1 MGWYQVIKTV
11 KGHRYEYLQRSWR
24 EGKKVR
30 TESRYIGPASDGNA
44 TVRPPQASD
53 FDGVITTPRVLYHG
67 AREGIDG
74 PPRASESG
82 TFGPGLYLTVRDRA
96 EVYARYDAKIAADVV
111 NGRMAYPPPPKYDG
125 RVYAYDVSGLKI
137 KELRDWNSYFNL
149 VIEELAITKGYT
161 TPEDKVEI
169 QKLLQNQGYDGI
181 YVKDEERTE
190 MIIFQS
196 SIGKL
201 KMII

>member
-1 MGWYQVIKTV
+1 MGWYRVIKTV
-11 KGHRYEYLQRSWR
+11 KGRRYEYLQRSWR

-30 TESRYIGPASDGNA
+30 TESRYIGPAGDGNA
-44 TVRPPQASD
+44 TARPPQASD

-111 NGRMAYPPPPKYDG
+111 NGRMAYPPPPKYERPCSASSLLPGGIGAEHGVERDHQLAHAG
-125 RVYAYDVSGLKI
+125 RER
-137 KELRDWNSYFNL
+137 ELGRL
-149 VIEELAITKGYT
+149 PGQAE
-161 TPEDKVEI
+161 PPVEAGDRRVAAPGGRHRGHV
-169 QKLLQNQGYDGI
+169 QA
-181 YVKDEERTE
+181 
-190 MIIFQS
+190 S
-196 SIGKL
+196 A
-201 KMII
+201 